1 MASQQQRS
9 CARADG
15 AADLTRGAAWHAE
28 GRSSNPR
35 LHVARPLRFS
45 YFTDVAAGLGRGE
58 QVTALLKG
66 DLVFGR
72 VLKLRPVDHSA
83 RLWPPVPRM
92 EPGRLGRLRIA
103 RWRSSRPGDHPAPG
117 DEKIV
122 GGALGVCGFSLG
134 AKVTRGDSLHRIVV
148 SPLARRPHSRRPL
161 EDSRLHWLGKHRAGR
176 HKPALAPKRLHMTS
190 VTQLL

>member
-1 MASQQQRS
+1 MVASTLPVHVNSASTRRWLIYRLISRIQVDVVERKRRWIGHHVDEILS
-9 CARADG
+9 HPAAGRRANQPHSKG
-15 AADLTRGAAWHAE
+15 SA
-28 GRSSNPR
+28 N
-35 LHVARPLRFS
+35 
-45 YFTDVAAGLGRGE
+45 FTDVAAGLGRGE

-72 VLKLRPVDHSA
+72 VLKLRPMDHSA

-103 RWRSSRPGDHPAPG
+103 RWRSPRPGDHPALG
-117 DEKIV
+117 EEKIV

-134 AKVTRGDSLHRIVV
+134 AKVTRGDSLHRIAV

-161 EDSRLHWLGKHRAGR
+161 EDSRLH
-176 HKPALAPKRLHMTS
+176 
-190 VTQLL
+190 

>member
-1 MASQQQRS
+1 MACRGSVFESQAPRRATSQFQPLHG
-9 CARADG
+9 CGGGAR
-15 AADLTRGAAWHAE
+15 TRRA
-28 GRSSNPR
+28 SNHPI
-35 LHVARPLRFS
+35 
-45 YFTDVAAGLGRGE
+45 E
-58 QVTALLKG
+58 G

-72 VLKLRPVDHSA
+72 ALKLRPMDHSA

-103 RWRSSRPGDHPAPG
+103 RWRSPRPGDHPAPG

-134 AKVTRGDSLHRIVV
+134 AKVTRGVSLHRIAV

-176 HKPALAPKRLHMTS
+176 HRPALAPKRLHMTS

>member
-1 MASQQQRS
+1 MSDETLLHGMQRVGLRIPGS
-9 CARADG
+9 TSL
-15 AADLTRGAAWHAE
+15 DLSGSA
-28 GRSSNPR
+28 N
-35 LHVARPLRFS
+35 
-45 YFTDVAAGLGRGE
+45 FTDVATGLGRGE
-58 QVTALLKG
+58 QVTALKKG

-103 RWRSSRPGDHPAPG
+103 RWRSPRPGDHPAPG

-134 AKVTRGDSLHRIVV
+134 AKVTRGDSLHRIAV